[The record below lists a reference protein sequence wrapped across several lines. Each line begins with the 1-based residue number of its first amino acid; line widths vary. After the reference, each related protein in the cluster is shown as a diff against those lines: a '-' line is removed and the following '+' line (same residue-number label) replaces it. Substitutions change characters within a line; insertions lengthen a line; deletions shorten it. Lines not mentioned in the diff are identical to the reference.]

1 MVATSRVEGGG
12 VGGVEP
18 EPDMDC
24 TSGPIKKGCNPCQF
38 VVVQP
43 CSWKIEQLV
52 RFKKGGNSEF
62 GHCIKL

>member
-1 MVATSRVEGGG
+1 MVATSLGGG
-12 VGGVEP
+12 TKYGLY
-18 EPDMDC
+18 C
-24 TSGPIKKGCNPCQF
+24 TSGPIKKGCNPHQF

-62 GHCIKL
+62 GHRIKL